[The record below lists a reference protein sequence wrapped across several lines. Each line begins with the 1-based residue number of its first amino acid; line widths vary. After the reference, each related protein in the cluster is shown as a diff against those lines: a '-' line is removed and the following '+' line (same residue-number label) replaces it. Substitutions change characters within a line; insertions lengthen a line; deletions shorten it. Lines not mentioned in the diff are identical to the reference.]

1 VLRDIRF
8 WRIETAQQLRSL
20 NISPPAT
27 ALNVFIFRMKAQKHA
42 LVFGAS
48 GISGNALCNELLEY
62 PNKNTFDKVTGL
74 TNRPL
79 SIKDAQLPEDPRLRL
94 ISGIDLTRDVD
105 TVKRELET
113 KVDDIHEVTHV
124 FFMGIKQS
132 G

>member
-1 VLRDIRF
+1 
-8 WRIETAQQLRSL
+8 
-20 NISPPAT
+20 
-27 ALNVFIFRMKAQKHA
+27 MKAQKHA

-62 PNKNTFDKVTGL
+62 PNKNTFSKVTGL

-94 ISGIDLTRDVD
+94 ISGIDLIRDVE

-113 KVDDIHEVTHV
+113 KVDDIHEVTHL
-124 FFMGIKQS
+124 FFMGIKES
-132 G
+132 DYAKSSVH